1 MLALRPLAAALLL
14 TAFCT
19 PGAIAQT
26 APTGPPVAAVRP
38 ITNTYFG
45 TTLTDPYQWMEHLE
59 DPEVKT
65 WFKGQSDYSRAYL
78 DKIPGRA
85 TLLARITALD
95 HAGVSVQNVQYGGG
109 MYFYEKTTPEGE
121 NGKLYLREGLTGAE
135 RVLFDPETL
144 TKNGVHYS
152 LDTYAPSLDGKYV
165 AYAASPG
172 GSEHGSVYVLE
183 TATGNKL
190 PDVISRTAF
199 TTLSWLPD
207 GRSFFYVRMPQLA
220 ANAPPSEQDTQARVY
235 VHHLGADP
243 EGEPPVF
250 GYGVS
255 KQIPATLAD
264 SFAVTYTPASPYA
277 FAAVE
282 HGVQPEISLY
292 AAPLASV
299 SGPKT
304 PWRKIADVPDAVTG
318 FDARGDDLYLLTHK
332 GASRY
337 KIVRVRLS
345 RPDVAHATVVVPPS
359 DAVIESLGVSQ
370 DALYMQDLVG
380 GLGRVRRVG
389 SDGKIQPVAL
399 PFYGS
404 VTLSTDPRLPGAL
417 IRLGGWTRSS
427 LYYVYDPTQN
437 TLTDSGLKPADPT
450 DFSAITSS
458 EVMAKS
464 ADGTLVPLSIVY
476 RKALTLD
483 GTHPT
488 LLEGYGSYGYSIKPG
503 FNPTSLAWL
512 ERGGILAAAHVRG
525 GGEYGEDWHQA
536 GMKLL
541 KPNSWHDLYACAY
554 YLIEHGYTSSAH
566 LACKGTS
573 AGGDLIN
580 PAYVERPSLFA
591 AAVSNVGDT
600 DAVRF
605 ELMPGGPS
613 NIAEF
618 GTATDPLGFQGLY
631 AMDAYQ
637 HVRDGVAYPAVLLT
651 TGINDPRVS
660 PWEPAKMTARL
671 QAATSSGKPV
681 LLRVDYDAGHGG
693 IDTTKAQRDSEEADE
708 DAFLFQQLG
717 DPALQPAGN
726 APVQAVTPITVTG
739 E

>member
-1 MLALRPLAAALLL
+1 MSSLRSLAAAFLVSALCSPL
-14 TAFCT
+14 AR
-19 PGAIAQT
+19 AQA
-26 APTGPPVAAVRP
+26 APAGPPVAPVRP
-38 ITNTYFG
+38 VTNTYFG
-45 TTLTDPYQWMEHLE
+45 TTLTDPYQWMEPL
-59 DPEVKT
+59 DAPEVKA

-78 DKIPGRA
+78 DKIPGRDA
-85 TLLARITALD
+85 LLARITALD
-95 HAGVSVQNVQYGGG
+95 HAGTSVTNVQYGGG
-109 MYFYEKTTPEGE
+109 LYFYEKTTPEGE
-121 NGKLYLREGLTGAE
+121 NGKLYVREGLTGAE

-144 TKNGVHYS
+144 TKAGVHYS

-183 TATGNKL
+183 TATGNRL

-207 GRSFFYVRMPQLA
+207 GRSFFYVRMPQLRPD
-220 ANAPPSEQDTQARVY
+220 APPAEQDTQARVY
-235 VHHLGADP
+235 VHHLGGDP
-243 EGEPPVF
+243 DAEPAVF
-250 GYGVS
+250 GYGLS
-255 KQIPATLAD
+255 KQIPTTLAD

-277 FAAVE
+277 FGVVS

-292 AAPLASV
+292 VAPLTSLN
-299 SGPKT
+299 GPKT
-304 PWRKIADVPDAVTG
+304 PWRKVADVPDAVTS
-318 FDARGDDLYLLTHK
+318 FDAHGDDAYLLTHK

-337 KIVRVRLS
+337 KVVRVSLS
-345 RPDVAHATVVVPPS
+345 KPDVAHAQVIVPPS
-359 DAVIESLGVSQ
+359 AAVIESLGVAQ
-370 DALYMQDLVG
+370 DALYLQDLDG
-380 GLGRVRRVG
+380 GLGRVRRV
-389 SDGKIQPVAL
+389 SFDGKVQPVPM
-399 PFYGS
+399 PFDGS
-404 VTLSTDPRLPGAL
+404 VTFSTDSRLPGAL

-427 LYYVYDPTQN
+427 LYYTYDPAQN
-437 TLTDSGLKPADPT
+437 TLTESGLKPADPT
-450 DFSAITSS
+450 DFSTIASV
-458 EVMAKS
+458 EVKARS

-476 RKALTLD
+476 RKDLALD

-488 LLEGYGSYGYSIKPG
+488 LLEGYGSYGYSLKPY
-503 FNPTSLAWL
+503 FDATSLAWL
-512 ERGGILAAAHVRG
+512 ERGGVLAYAHVRG

-536 GMKLL
+536 GMKLR

-554 YLIEHGYTSSAH
+554 YLIEHGYTVSAH

-613 NIAEF
+613 NIVEF
-618 GTATDPLGFQGLY
+618 GTATDPAGFQGLY

-637 HVRDGVAYPAVLLT
+637 HVRDGVKYPAVLLT

-671 QAATSSGKPV
+671 QAATSSGRPV

-693 IDTTKAQRDSEEADE
+693 IDTTKAQRDAEQADE

-717 DPALQPAGN
+717 EPSYQAGPALN
-726 APVQAVTPITVTG
+726 AISPITVTG